1 MTLDRGGFLLLQPQR
16 IGKYELIKFL
26 GGGMSHVYKARDLM
40 IGRTVAVKILTESGA
55 ADENTKARFI
65 REAQIAGNVLHDN
78 IIRVYDF
85 GEESGRLFMVMEF
98 LEGKDLN
105 DAIKDGTAGS
115 LETRIGIAAMI
126 ARAMEHVH
134 SLQIVHRDLKPHNVY
149 LTREGVAK
157 LMDFGIAKTDQTSM
171 TKTGFTV
178 GTPNYMPPEQ
188 VLGKQVN
195 HLSDIYAFGILLFE
209 LLTGTRPYNGDT
221 LDRLFYQ
228 VLNEPVDIAPLRG
241 SGVPEPLV
249 SLVAACTEKDP
260 AARPQSFQEV
270 RERLERMQRG
280 AVPPAPPR
288 PTPTPPPAPTPAPTP
303 TPASTP
309 KKWIIPA
316 AAAALIVAAIGIY
329 IALGPSAKQDG
340 NKPRDTQTQTVK
352 GPPPTLTLPS
362 GDMVL
367 IPAGSFPFGESKE
380 PRDTPAFYMDQ
391 TEVTNAAYQ
400 SFLEATGYPAPP
412 GFATAKPTFPVTNV
426 TIKDAREFARWAG
439 KRLPTAVEWEKT
451 ARGADGR
458 KYPWGDTEQ
467 PLLTAS
473 AEGSPFRAALNEAG
487 KSPYGAMQMAGNV
500 WEFVDGQVTPSER
513 VLKNSA
519 GLMTP
524 KPTADEPWCTIR
536 GGGYLDQLVP
546 VYEFVTVPERLH
558 KPDVGFRCA
567 RDVK

>member
-270 RERLERMQRG
+270 RERLERMHRG

-288 PTPTPPPAPTPAPTP
+288 PSPTPPPVPTP
-303 TPASTP
+303 TPAGAP

-316 AAAALIVAAIGIY
+316 AAAALVVATIGIY
-329 IALGPSAKQDG
+329 IAIRPPAKPDGNAGG

-352 GPPPTLTLPS
+352 EPPPTLTLPS

-412 GFATAKPTFPVTNV
+412 GFATAKPTFPVMNV

-439 KRLPTAVEWEKT
+439 KRLPTAVEWEKA

-473 AEGSPFRAALNEAG
+473 AGGSPFRAALNEAG

-500 WEFVDGQVTPSER
+500 WEFVDGRVTPSEG

-536 GGGYLDQLVP
+536 GGGYLDQLLP
-546 VYEFVTVPERLH
+546 VYEFMTVPERLH